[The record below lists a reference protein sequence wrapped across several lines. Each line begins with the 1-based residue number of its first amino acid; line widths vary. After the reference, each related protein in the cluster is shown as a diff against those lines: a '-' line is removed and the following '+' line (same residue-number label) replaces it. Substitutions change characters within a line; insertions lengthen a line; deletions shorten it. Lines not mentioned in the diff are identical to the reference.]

1 MADLD
6 VDLDQC
12 SRTSLVAVVETQR
25 DHLQILTAEV
35 AVVEASRDQ
44 FAASNQ

>member
-12 SRTSLVAVVETQR
+12 SQISLVAVAETQH

-35 AVVEASRDQ
+35 AGVEASRD
-44 FAASNQ
+44 

>member
-12 SRTSLVAVVETQR
+12 SGTSLVAVVETQR

-35 AVVEASRDQ
+35 AVVEASRD
-44 FAASNQ
+44 